1 MVMMAW
7 ALSPLSIL
15 AANNNNNYKGVI
27 GLTDTTALTL
37 NPALQRLAGQL
48 LQGKQGSIV
57 AIEPATGRILC
68 LYSHDKVD
76 DGVNR
81 AISKTYSPGST
92 FKTAQAL
99 EMLTEGTLTPEKT
112 YPCHRGFYYNGFHI
126 GCHPHRAPLA
136 LVQAIGQSCN
146 AYFCPLGVD
155 IPDEVGGC
163 IPDSAY
169 LRRRHGNWDGTTI
182 MWVGMG
188 QGEVTTTPLQL
199 CNLAAMIANRGWY
212 VTPHIHTTAEEDKQY
227 TVHHQGLASREALHT
242 VILGMRAAVTGG
254 TAASINTPLY
264 KICGKTGTAENEG
277 KDHSIFMGFAP
288 MENPKVAI
296 AVYVENGGFGADLAA
311 PLAALMIEQAVKGH
325 LSPASQQKAK
335 QWKAKNVKITPVK
348 VEVNFDDL

>member
-1 MVMMAW
+1 MIHEETMKKIRTLICMMMMAW
-7 ALSPLSIL
+7 TLSPLSIL
-15 AANNNNNYKGVI
+15 AANNDNNYKGVI

-37 NPALQRLAGQL
+37 KPALQRLAGQL

-81 AISKTYSPGST
+81 AIAKTYSPGST
-92 FKTAQAL
+92 FKTAQ
-99 EMLTEGTLTPEKT
+99 
-112 YPCHRGFYYNGFHI
+112 
-126 GCHPHRAPLA
+126 
-136 LVQAIGQSCN
+136 CN
-146 AYFCPLGVD
+146 AYFCKAFQEMIDNRTAYLTKHRAINRWAQYMHSFGLGRPLGVD

-212 VTPHIHTTAEEDKQY
+212 ITPHIHATAESDKQY
-227 TVHHQGLASREALHT
+227 SEHHRH
-242 VILGMRAAVTGG
+242 GG
-254 TAASINTPLY
+254 KHQHATL
-264 KICGKTGTAENEG
+264 
-277 KDHSIFMGFAP
+277 
-288 MENPKVAI
+288 
-296 AVYVENGGFGADLAA
+296 
-311 PLAALMIEQAVKGH
+311 
-325 LSPASQQKAK
+325 
-335 QWKAKNVKITPVK
+335 
-348 VEVNFDDL
+348 

>member
-1 MVMMAW
+1 MKRIKTLICMVTMAW
-7 ALSPLSIL
+7 VLCPQLIL
-15 AANNNNNYKGVI
+15 AANNDNNHKGVI

-57 AIEPATGRILC
+57 PIEPATGRILC

-81 AISKTYSPGST
+81 AISKIYSPGST

-112 YPCHRGFYYNGFHI
+112 YPCHCGFYYNRFHI

-146 AYFCPLGVD
+146 SYFCKAFQEMIDNRAAYLTKYRAINRWARYMHSFGLGHPLGVD
-155 IPDEVGGC
+155 IPDEAGGC

-188 QGEVTTTPLQL
+188 QGVRSPP
-199 CNLAAMIANRGWY
+199 
-212 VTPHIHTTAEEDKQY
+212 PHSSYAT
-227 TVHHQGLASREALHT
+227 SLH
-242 VILGMRAAVTGG
+242 
-254 TAASINTPLY
+254 
-264 KICGKTGTAENEG
+264 
-277 KDHSIFMGFAP
+277 
-288 MENPKVAI
+288 
-296 AVYVENGGFGADLAA
+296 
-311 PLAALMIEQAVKGH
+311 
-325 LSPASQQKAK
+325 
-335 QWKAKNVKITPVK
+335 
-348 VEVNFDDL
+348 